1 MLVEGADPTQVIKC
15 PKFEEVCQKSSEQ
28 TKKCH
33 TGCTAN
39 TLGMCMED
47 GSCFCFFGSS
57 EGVISSCLELQEQS
71 NHSKLIKSV
80 IFPILAS
87 LMTLLT
93 A

>member
-1 MLVEGADPTQVIKC
+1 
-15 PKFEEVCQKSSEQ
+15 
-28 TKKCH
+28 
-33 TGCTAN
+33 
-39 TLGMCMED
+39 MED

-57 EGVISSCLELQEQS
+57 EGVNASCLELQEQS